1 MASEGIAMASE
12 TPRAYDF
19 AKPSQPSC
27 EDAHEKA
34 PFEAGAIDSMA
45 TELQR
50 LDPSRLTNPMAPQ
63 STAPPSISFGNV
75 HLARPK
81 LGSRSSSMVSVA
93 QINEMISDDRINMDT
108 YGVSE
113 MRDGFF
119 DALFLK
125 PLPIAPGDVI
135 ESSKAA
141 MPREFDK
148 SHPLSP
154 KAFLPRQWHE
164 LQSVARR
171 ITTTRAGIKLLKSFT
186 AFFVAYVL
194 CLIPVVR
201 NWLGR
206 YDYVMVIS
214 VIINHP
220 ARTFGSQVDG
230 AVFTILGTACGLAWG
245 VIGLLLSTSTMSAS
259 AGYGGILTVFLA
271 LFMAGVGYIRSFFIR
286 FYQAVL
292 AAGMAVAFTT
302 LAETNGRDIEWA
314 KLRSYAIPWLLGQA
328 IALVVNLVLFPNAGN
343 RPLTAALDK
352 SFRTMQEAL
361 IIPRPRN
368 RRLRRRL
375 AKTFMDMSLAYRDMR
390 IDITITRFRPVDVRD
405 LRNLVQGVVRALL
418 SMDTE
423 TLLFDDWDLEEQ
435 QVEITIGDPDAA
447 SCEGPDS
454 SEESAESLFDSEDIR
469 RKVANTLSDPTK
481 EVLACMAEG
490 MKRCHASLMDISGHR
505 SYFGPSADVSSDI
518 TPIQIRITNALV
530 AFDMAEA
537 SLLVSSDIPESYVD
551 QSETVELF
559 VFARHVR
566 EAAATVVNLMVKVHE
581 MHLNSDRMRVN
592 LPTYPPWKAVYRTNA
607 QVRHDRGGVTSGMY
621 QATFA
626 EISHMLDVMK
636 SNESHFGPRPSYEA
650 VTKVESMP
658 HTMEPS
664 IRGHP
669 ASRRDKLGYRIWT
682 ILHRMQG
689 FESRYALKVAVLIS
703 VLSIPAWVTND
714 SKWWD
719 HYEAWWAV
727 CMGWIMMHPRVGG
740 NVQDLVTRAFAA
752 ILGAVWSGAA
762 YAAGNG
768 NPFVM
773 AAFAA
778 IYMIPMLFRF
788 TQSSHPRSGLVGCLS
803 FTVISLGLRNHSGAS
818 SATLLAVHKG
828 LVFFVGTTTPIIV
841 NWVLWPFVARHELR
855 YALSSMV
862 FFMSVIYRNVVAN
875 YVYFDEGEDPTP
887 DDITRSE
894 MLESRMREGFVRIRQ
909 LLVLPLGLVAPE
921 LDAYNTPQVMTRH
934 ELRLRAPFDPLPYSA
949 LAGACERFFEYLI
962 AVRQSAL
969 FYNPNY
975 IRDNPVAAEKLLS
988 YRRDAVASILGN
1000 LYILAGALRSQ
1011 RKVPRYLPSAA
1022 AARKKLL
1029 LKAGEVAK
1037 EMVESAEYCELQR
1050 QKTWSDIYSY
1060 SYNESLT
1067 GCVAQLEELEKFT
1080 KVIVGE
1086 KAFEG
1091 KIKTVEDSDS
1101 ETDTPPN
1108 ERR

>member
-1 MASEGIAMASE
+1 MASDKIAMAGE
-12 TPRAYDF
+12 TLRAQDCS
-19 AKPSQPSC
+19 KPNQSSHL
-27 EDAHEKA
+27 DAGEA
-34 PFEAGAIDSMA
+34 PFKAGAMDAMA

-50 LDPSRLTNPMAPQ
+50 LDPSRVINPMAPR
-63 STAPPSISFGNV
+63 SASPPSISFAGGS
-75 HLARPK
+75 LARQNI
-81 LGSRSSSMVSVA
+81 GSRRSSMLSVA
-93 QINEMISDDRINMDT
+93 QIDEMITDDRINMDT

-125 PLPIAPGDVI
+125 PLPIAPGEVI

-141 MPREFDK
+141 LPMEFDK

-194 CLIPVVR
+194 CLIPAVR
-201 NWLGR
+201 SWLGR
-206 YDYVMVIS
+206 YDYVMAIS
-214 VIINHP
+214 VIVNHP
-220 ARTFGSQVDG
+220 ARTVGSQIDG
-230 AVFTILGTACGLAWG
+230 AVFTIIGTACGLTWG
-245 VIGLLLSTSTMSAS
+245 AIGLLISTSTPSAS
-259 AGYGGILTVFLA
+259 AGYGGILTIFLA
-271 LFMAGVGYIRSFFIR
+271 LFMASVGYIRSFFIR

-292 AAGMAVAFTT
+292 AAGLAVAFTT
-302 LAETNGRDIEWA
+302 LAETSSRDIGWA
-314 KLRSYAIPWLLGQA
+314 KLRSYAVPWLLGQA
-328 IALVVNLVLFPNAGN
+328 IALVINLVMFPNAGN

-390 IDITITRFRPVDVRD
+390 IDITVTRFRPADVRD

-423 TLLFDDWDLEEQ
+423 TLLFEDWNLEEQ

-447 SCEGPDS
+447 SVEDPDS
-454 SEESAESLFDSEDIR
+454 SDERCESLFDLEDVR
-469 RKVANTLSDPTK
+469 RKVANTLSEPTK
-481 EVLACMAEG
+481 EVLACMAES
-490 MKRCHASLMDISGHR
+490 MKRCHAALMDLSGHR
-505 SYFGPSADVSSDI
+505 SYFGPPADISPDI
-518 TPIQIRITNALV
+518 TPIQIRMTTAL
-530 AFDMAEA
+530 ATFDMAEA
-537 SLLVSSDIPESYVD
+537 SLLVSSDIPESYAD

-566 EAAATVVNLMVKVHE
+566 EAAATISNLMVKVHE
-581 MHLNSDRMRVN
+581 MYISCDRMRVN

-607 QVRHDRGGVTSGMY
+607 QVRHDRGGVTAGIY

-626 EISHMLDVMK
+626 EISHMLD
-636 SNESHFGPRPSYEA
+636 
-650 VTKVESMP
+650 
-658 HTMEPS
+658 
-664 IRGHP
+664 
-669 ASRRDKLGYRIWT
+669 RDKLGYRIWM

-689 FESRYALKVAVLIS
+689 FESRYALKVAILVSL
-703 VLSIPAWVTND
+703 LSIPAWLTGD

-768 NPFVM
+768 NPVVM
-773 AAFAA
+773 ATFAA

-803 FTVISLGLRNHSGAS
+803 FTVISLGLQNQSDAS
-818 SATLLAVHKG
+818 SAALLAIHKG

-855 YALSSMV
+855 YALSSML

-894 MLESRMREGFVRIRQ
+894 MLESRMREGFVRVRQ
-909 LLVLPLGLVAPE
+909 LL
-921 LDAYNTPQVMTRH
+921 VMTRH

-1037 EMVESAEYCELQR
+1037 EMAENVEYQELER

-1086 KAFEG
+1086 KG
-1091 KIKTVEDSDS
+1091 
-1101 ETDTPPN
+1101 
-1108 ERR
+1108 

>member
-1 MASEGIAMASE
+1 M
-12 TPRAYDF
+12 T
-19 AKPSQPSC
+19 
-27 EDAHEKA
+27 
-34 PFEAGAIDSMA
+34 
-45 TELQR
+45 
-50 LDPSRLTNPMAPQ
+50 PQ
-63 STAPPSISFGNV
+63 STPPPSISFGGAYNTT
-75 HLARPK
+75 RPNI
-81 LGSRSSSMVSVA
+81 GSRRSSMVSVA

-125 PLPIAPGDVI
+125 PLPVAPGEVI
-135 ESSKAA
+135 ERSKAA
-141 MPREFDK
+141 LPREFDK

-194 CLIPVVR
+194 CLIPAVR
-201 NWLGR
+201 DWLGR

-220 ARTFGSQVDG
+220 ARTLGSQVDG
-230 AVFTILGTACGLAWG
+230 AVFTIIGTACGLAWG
-245 VIGLLLSTSTMSAS
+245 VVGLLLSTSTLAAS
-259 AGYGGILTVFLA
+259 TGYGAILTLFLA
-271 LFMAGVGYIRSFFIR
+271 LFMASVGYIRSFFIR

-292 AAGMAVAFTT
+292 AAGIAVTFAT
-302 LAETNGRDIEWA
+302 LAEVNAREVEWP

-328 IALVVNLVLFPNAGN
+328 IALVTNIVLFPNAGN

-375 AKTFMDMSLAYRDMR
+375 AKTFMDMALAYRDMR
-390 IDITITRFRPVDVRD
+390 IDLTITRFCPADVRE

-418 SMDTE
+418 SMNTE
-423 TLLFDDWDLEEQ
+423 TLLFEDWDLETQ

-447 SCEGPDS
+447 SVEDPDS
-454 SEESAESLFDSEDIR
+454 CDEHSDSSCDLEDVR
-469 RKVANTLSDPTK
+469 RKVASTLSGPTK
-481 EVLACMAEG
+481 EVLACMTEA
-490 MKRCHASLMDISGHR
+490 MKRCHAALMDLSGCR
-505 SYFGPSADVSSDI
+505 RYFGPRMEVSSDI
-518 TPIQIRITNALV
+518 TSIEVRMANALV

-537 SLLVSSDIPESYVD
+537 SLLVSSDIPESYAD

-566 EAAATVVNLMVKVHE
+566 EAAATIVNLMVKVRE

-592 LPTYPPWKAVYRTNA
+592 LPTYPPWKAIYRTNA
-607 QVRHDRGGVTSGMY
+607 QVRHDRGGVTAGIY

-626 EISHMLDVMK
+626 EISHMLEVMK
-636 SNESHFGPRPSYEA
+636 AKESHSGPRPSYEA

-689 FESRYALKVAVLIS
+689 FESRYALKVAILIS
-703 VLSIPAWVTND
+703 VLSLPAWLAND
-714 SKWWD
+714 SNWWD

-768 NPFVM
+768 NPYVM

-803 FTVISLGLRNHSGAS
+803 FTVISLGLRNRSEAS
-818 SATLLAVHKG
+818 PAALLAVHKA
-828 LVFFVGTTTPIIV
+828 LVFFVGTTTPIVV

-855 YALSSMV
+855 YALSSML
-862 FFMSVIYRNVVAN
+862 FFMSVIYRNVVAH

-887 DDITRSE
+887 EDITRSE
-894 MLESRMREGFVRIRQ
+894 MLESRMREGFVRVRQ
-909 LLVLPLGLVAPE
+909 LL
-921 LDAYNTPQVMTRH
+921 VMTRH

-988 YRRDAVASILGN
+988 PRRDAVASILGN

-1029 LKAGEVAK
+1029 LKAGEVARDMA
-1037 EMVESAEYCELQR
+1037 ENVEYRELER

-1067 GCVAQLEELEKFT
+1067 GCVAQLEDLEKFT

-1086 KAFEG
+1086 KA
-1091 KIKTVEDSDS
+1091 
-1101 ETDTPPN
+1101 
-1108 ERR
+1108 